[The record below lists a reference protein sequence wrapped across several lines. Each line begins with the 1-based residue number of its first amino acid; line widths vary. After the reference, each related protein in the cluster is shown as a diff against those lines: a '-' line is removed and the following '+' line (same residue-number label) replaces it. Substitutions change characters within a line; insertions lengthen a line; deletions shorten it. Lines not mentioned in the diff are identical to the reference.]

1 VEEARLAAVTVGAIA
16 DSRRT
21 SASRSPPA
29 AARTSGASGSVATP
43 LSGSGVRLVVIVRG
57 TCGEM
62 SHASASRLAAALV
75 RGAGAD
81 RSPERKKKKSRLRVI
96 ERPESPH

>member
-1 VEEARLAAVTVGAIA
+1 
-16 DSRRT
+16 
-21 SASRSPPA
+21 
-29 AARTSGASGSVATP
+29 
-43 LSGSGVRLVVIVRG
+43 
-57 TCGEM
+57 M